1 MFRFALPLVLVLPTA
16 LLADDVKSP
25 TKILYVPTPE
35 AVVEKM
41 LDFGGVKKGD
51 VIFDL
56 GCGDGRVVCIA
67 AKKFGIKGVGVDI
80 DPARIED
87 SKKTIKKY
95 DVDKLVDIRK
105 GDALKVPDL
114 GDATVVA
121 LYMLPDFM
129 ELWEPIAKK
138 TLKPGTRII
147 SHDFRFPNW
156 TPDKELEFE
165 GPDRMHTLYMWIVK
179 KKD

>member
-1 MFRFALPLVLVLPTA
+1 MFRIALPLL
-16 LLADDVKSP
+16 LLAPSFLCAQEVKSP

-35 AVVEKM
+35 SVVEKM
-41 LDFGGVKKGD
+41 LDFAGVKKGD
-51 VIFDL
+51 VVFDL

-67 AKKFGIKGVGVDI
+67 AKKFGVKGVGVDI

-87 SKKTIKKY
+87 SKKTLKKY
-95 DVDKLVDIRK
+95 DVEKLVEIRK

-114 GDATVVA
+114 GDATVVM

-129 ELWEPIAKK
+129 ELWEPIARK

-156 TPDKELEFE
+156 KPDKEIEVE
-165 GPDRMHTLYMWIVK
+165 GPDRVHALYMWTVK
-179 KKD
+179 KD